1 MASTVLLRNIAS
13 DAASILQ
20 ARLSDRRRSK
30 PFEALADRSEDDL
43 GRDLLAAL
51 HRERKSLTAVHLA
64 VAEEF
69 DQLLTRMDQ
78 ALR

>member
-30 PFEALADRSEDDL
+30 PFETLADRLDDDL
-43 GRDLLAAL
+43 GQDLLAAL
-51 HRERKSLTAVHLA
+51 HRERKSLAAVHPA